1 MRIDNLLREELIGEF
16 ETLKEMKLGTEEHKA
31 AADTVA
37 KLMDRAIEIEKL
49 ENEVQDKAESRE
61 IENNIKLKQMD
72 EDKKDRFVKNC
83 LTALSIVG
91 GLGLTIWGS
100 CKSWKFEET
109 GTITSTAG
117 REFMKKLFHMK

>member
-1 MRIDNLLREELIGEF
+1 MIDTMLREELQSEF
-16 ETLKEMKLGTEEHKA
+16 EDLRDMKLGTEEHKI
-31 AADTVA
+31 AADTVM

-49 ENEVQDKAESRE
+49 ENEVQDKAENRE
-61 IENNIKLKQMD
+61 IETDLKTRQMN

-83 LTALSIVG
+83 LTAVSVVG

>member
-1 MRIDNLLREELIGEF
+1 MIDTMLREELQSEF
-16 ETLKEMKLGTEEHKA
+16 EDLRDMKLGTEEHKI
-31 AADTVA
+31 AADTVM

-49 ENEVQDKAESRE
+49 ENEVQDKAENRE
-61 IENNIKLKQMD
+61 IETDLKTKQMN

-83 LTALSIVG
+83 LTAVSVVG

>member
-1 MRIDNLLREELIGEF
+1 MIDTMLRDELQREF
-16 ETLKEMKLGTEEHKA
+16 ENLKDMKSGTEEHKVGI
-31 AADTVA
+31 DSLT
-37 KLMDRAIEIEKL
+37 KLLDRAIEMDKL
-49 ENEVQDKAESRE
+49 EADVQEKAENRE
-61 IENNIKLKQMD
+61 VDISLKEKQMQ

-83 LTALSIVG
+83 LTVISLIANV
-91 GLGLTIWGS
+91 GLTIWGS